1 MTDNLS
7 PSAPPETDDIPTST
21 TKTVD
26 LTPEQRSALFGD
38 APTSSGDSFSVVLK
52 AGDVLENGGAQTF
65 EVVSSRNTA
74 DSTTEDEEVAEG
86 EMAPDADET
95 SSDDEKKALGYDR
108 GALTGRRKKQSA
120 KVDMDALGRD

>member
-26 LTPEQRSALFGD
+26 LTPEQREALFGD
-38 APTSSGDSFSVVLK
+38 QPPASGDTVTVTLK

-65 EVVSSRNTA
+65 EVVPNA
-74 DSTTEDEEVAEG
+74 APEG
-86 EMAPDADET
+86 EPDGDEAPADES

>member
-1 MTDNLS
+1 MDSLS

-21 TKTVD
+21 TKT
-26 LTPEQRSALFGD
+26 LELSPEQRSALFGD
-38 APTSSGDSFSVVLK
+38 APTASGDSFSVVLK

-65 EVVSSRNTA
+65 EVVSTRNTA
-74 DSTTEDEEVAEG
+74 DGPTGDEEDAEG
-86 EMAPDADET
+86 EMAPETEGT

-108 GALTGRRKKQSA
+108 GALTGSRKKQSA